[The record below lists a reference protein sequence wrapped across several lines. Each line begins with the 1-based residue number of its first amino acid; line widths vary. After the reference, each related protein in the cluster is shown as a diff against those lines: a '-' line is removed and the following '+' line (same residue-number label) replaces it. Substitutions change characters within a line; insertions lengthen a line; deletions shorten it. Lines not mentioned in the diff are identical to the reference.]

1 MAWGFRRSTKSTF
14 SAYSSVCM
22 ETRSPEPASD
32 WQSAK
37 VSWKGTA
44 AAFGWNRSQTAE
56 LLSNLRFPSKEPRA
70 RARGEMARVLIV
82 EDHAP
87 DVYLVKEALRAS
99 GISFELTQ
107 INDGNAARIYLI
119 DATAGGVPDLIFLDI
134 NLPKADGLE
143 ILRMIRS
150 WPHLAH
156 VPVAI
161 LTSSSSPEDKDKAYR
176 LGANLYITKPV
187 GLSEFL
193 SAVGSAA
200 KQLLTE
206 HAAGEAATPS

>member
-1 MAWGFRRSTKSTF
+1 
-14 SAYSSVCM
+14 
-22 ETRSPEPASD
+22 
-32 WQSAK
+32 
-37 VSWKGTA
+37 
-44 AAFGWNRSQTAE
+44 
-56 LLSNLRFPSKEPRA
+56 
-70 RARGEMARVLIV
+70 MARVLIV